1 MSFVPAGEQIRT
13 HTATGP
19 RAGFWQRLFAD
30 IIDSIIIAIAYLIL
44 SQILYTA
51 GTLLWALIGIA
62 YFTYL
67 EGGPRG
73 QTVGKSAMQIR
84 VVSLDDG
91 QPLGYQRALGRD
103 LARIL
108 SAIPFYLGYL
118 WMLWSRER
126 QTWHDTLSRAVVVP
140 IAAYPLPSR

>member
-1 MSFVPAGEQIRT
+1 MSFIPTSEQIRT
-13 HTATGP
+13 GAATGP

-30 IIDSIIIAIAYLIL
+30 LIDSIIIAIAYLIL
-44 SQILYTA
+44 AQSLHTA
-51 GTLLWALIGIA
+51 GTLLGVLIGIA

-73 QTVGKSAMQIR
+73 QTIGKSAMQIR
-84 VVSLDDG
+84 VVSLTDG

-108 SAIPFYLGYL
+108 SAIPLYLGYL

-126 QTWHDTLSRAVVVP
+126 QTWHDTLTHAIVVP
-140 IAAYPLPSR
+140 TAAYPPPQQ